1 VFAGGG
7 AQPGNALILRLRL
20 RLRLRLHWRCAT
32 GAAAFGMRLCP
43 SVACTACPL
52 PPCSMKAMEIMT

>member
-1 VFAGGG
+1 MFAGGG

-20 RLRLRLHWRCAT
+20 RLHWRCAT
-32 GAAAFGMRLCP
+32 GAAAFGMWLCP

-52 PPCSMKAMEIMT
+52 PLCSMKAMEIMA

>member
-1 VFAGGG
+1 MFAGGG

-20 RLRLRLHWRCAT
+20 RLHWRCVT

-43 SVACTACPL
+43 SVACTACSL